1 MKISKPKDMKNLTIY
16 ILSTLFLVSCAP
28 EKKSTPP
35 ALRSVESSVIYEVN
49 IRQYTPEGTFQAFS
63 KHLPRL
69 KQLGVDILWLMPVY
83 PISEKFRKGTL
94 GSYYAVKDYRK
105 VNPEFGTPEDL
116 KQLVAQAHELGFRVI
131 LDWVANHTGW
141 DNPLIEQHPDW
152 YTHKDGKIISP
163 VEDWADVADLNYD
176 NPEMREYMVGS
187 LQYWLR
193 EADIDGFRCDMAA
206 MVPTD
211 FWEATRPRLDS
222 IKPVFMLAEAWE
234 PELTRKA
241 FDACYGW
248 ELHHLMND
256 IAQGEKDGS
265 DLLVYFQKVD
275 TLYSKHTMLLNFLD
289 NHDEN
294 SWNGTIQS
302 RMGEAQ
308 KVFAT
313 LAWTVPGIPLI
324 YTGQEVGL
332 NKSLKFFDKDEVNW
346 QNDTTLTVFY
356 RQLNELKHQSK
367 ALNAGIHKG
376 DFHILSHDNEKNVF
390 AYERKSGTENLI
402 IILNLTDK
410 IQHVSFNGKLQG
422 NYADC
427 FTKEKIPNINDFK
440 LQPYDYKVLS
450 H

>member
-1 MKISKPKDMKNLTIY
+1 MT
-16 ILSTLFLVSCAP
+16 SCVQAV
-28 EKKSTPP
+28 
-35 ALRSVESSVIYEVN
+35 LRPVENAVIYEVN

-69 KQLGVDILWLMPVY
+69 KELGVDILWLMPVY

-94 GSYYAVKDYRK
+94 GSYYAVKDYRQ
-105 VNPEFGTPEDL
+105 VNPEFGTMEDL
-116 KQLVAQAHELGFRVI
+116 KQLVSEAHRLGFRVI

-176 NPEMREYMVGS
+176 NREMREYMSSS
-187 LQYWLR
+187 LEYWLR
-193 EADIDGFRCDMAA
+193 EADVDGFRCDMAA

-211 FWEATRPRLDS
+211 FWEEVRPRLDS

-241 FDACYGW
+241 FDACYAW

-256 IAQGEKDGS
+256 IAQGKKDGT
-265 DLLVYFQKVD
+265 DLKAYFQKTD
-275 TLYSKHTMLLNFLD
+275 TLYPQRTMLLNFLD

-308 KVFAT
+308 KIFAV
-313 LAWTVPGIPLI
+313 LAWTIPGIPLI
-324 YTGQEVGL
+324 YSGQEAGL
-332 NKSLKFFDKDEVNW
+332 NKSLKFFDKDEIDW
-346 QNDTTLTVFY
+346 QTDTTLTGFY
-356 RQLNELKHQSK
+356 RQLNEIKHKYK
-367 ALNAGIHKG
+367 ALSAGNHKG
-376 DFHILSHDNEKNVF
+376 NFHILPHDNEKHVF
-390 AYERKSGTENLI
+390 AYERTSDTEKLI
-402 IILNLTDK
+402 ILLNLTGQIQK
-410 IQHVSFNGKLQG
+410 INLDTNF
-422 NYADC
+422 
-427 FTKEKIPNINDFK
+427 E
-440 LQPYDYKVLS
+440 LQPYEYKIIPEDNKLNKLKNNE
-450 H
+450 